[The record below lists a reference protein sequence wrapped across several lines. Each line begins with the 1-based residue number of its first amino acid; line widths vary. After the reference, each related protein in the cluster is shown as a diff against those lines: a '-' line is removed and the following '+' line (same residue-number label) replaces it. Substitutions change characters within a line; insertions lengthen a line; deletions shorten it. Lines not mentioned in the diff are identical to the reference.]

1 MISFNVRHNNLYLTG
16 TEWYDMMKVIIVDDE
31 KSGRETL
38 QRLLEENCKSVD
50 VIGQAD
56 SVDAAEALIRE
67 LQPDLIFLDVE
78 MPRGSGF
85 ELLKR
90 FDKPFFKTIFVT
102 AHQHY
107 AIKAIRYA
115 AADYLLKPVD
125 VDELIT
131 AVEQVELRSGDSTEQ
146 FAQIV
151 RSLEERKT
159 DTLAVP
165 VKDGL
170 SFIPVEEI
178 IRLQADGSYTHIF
191 TAKDK
196 YTASRNIKEYE
207 DLLQDQHF
215 FRAHHSHLI
224 NLRFVR
230 HFSRT
235 EGYFVTMSDGSVVE
249 VSRRKKELFLQLMHV

>member
-1 MISFNVRHNNLYLTG
+1 
-16 TEWYDMMKVIIVDDE
+16 MKAIIVDDE

-38 QRLLEENCKSVD
+38 QRLLEEHCKSVQ

-56 SVDAAEALIRE
+56 SVDAAEALIGK

-90 FDKPFFKTIFVT
+90 FDNPTFKTIFVT

-107 AIKAIRYA
+107 AIKAIRFS

-125 VDELIT
+125 VDELIA
-131 AVEQVELRSGDSTEQ
+131 AVEHVQLKTTDNTEQ
-146 FAQIV
+146 YAQIV
-151 RSLEERKT
+151 RSIDERKT
-159 DTLAVP
+159 DKLAVP

-191 TAKDK
+191 TAKEK

-207 DLLQDQHF
+207 ELLHDHQF

>member
-1 MISFNVRHNNLYLTG
+1 
-16 TEWYDMMKVIIVDDE
+16 MMKAIIVDDE

-38 QRLLEENCKSVD
+38 QRLLEENCKSVQ

-56 SVDAAEALIRE
+56 SVDTAETLIGK

-90 FDKPFFKTIFVT
+90 FERPSFKTIFVT

-107 AIKAIRYA
+107 AIKAIRFS

-125 VDELIT
+125 VDELIA
-131 AVEQVELRSGDSTEQ
+131 AVEHVESKTNDNSEQ
-146 FAQIV
+146 YAQIV
-151 RSLEERKT
+151 RSIDERKT
-159 DTLAVP
+159 DKLAVP

-207 DLLQDQHF
+207 ELLQDQQF
-215 FRAHHSHLI
+215 FRAHHSHII

-249 VSRRKKELFLQLMHV
+249 VSRRKKELFLQLMHA